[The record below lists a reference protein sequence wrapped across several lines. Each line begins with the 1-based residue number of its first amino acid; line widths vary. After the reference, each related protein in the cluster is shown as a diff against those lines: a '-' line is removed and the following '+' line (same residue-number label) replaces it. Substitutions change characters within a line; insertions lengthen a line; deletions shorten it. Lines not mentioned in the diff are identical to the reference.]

1 MAAAAGLQRAIIL
14 DTKGEPA
21 WGGYARARG
30 YRTVIGERA
39 GRAAIAAG
47 ELRLLI
53 RCLDPLG
60 VEANAMVLE
69 VYRRRAPTTLI
80 VDEALHWPTDV
91 RDRNA
96 YGLRLVLTAG
106 AGLGIGVWAGAQ
118 RPVDLLPLF
127 ISESTH
133 RILFRQELASDRRKL
148 AGLIP
153 GAEAAGRLD
162 AYWWLYH
169 SPGERIRLFR
179 PI

>member
-1 MAAAAGLQRAIIL
+1 MRAAGGLQRAIIL

-21 WGGYARARG
+21 WAKFARDRG

-53 RCLDPLG
+53 RCMDPLG
-60 VEANAMVLE
+60 AEANAMVLE
-69 VYRRRAPTTLI
+69 IYRRRIPNTVV
-80 VDEALHWPTDV
+80 VDEALHWPQDV

-127 ISESTH
+127 ISETQH
-133 RILFRQELASDRRKL
+133 RVLFRQELAGDRRKL

-153 GAEAAGRLD
+153 GAELAGSLD

-169 SPGERIRLFR
+169 CPGERVRLFR